1 MRHLPLGLVVLVSA
15 AFASCAGGGNSSTA
29 QRPSGCSNPGHSF
42 SLRLRSG
49 GLERTAIVHVPPH
62 AGTTR
67 LPLLLAFHFA
77 GGTGRAMEAATG
89 LSPFADVHRFI
100 AVYPDAD
107 GSNHFWNISSARS
120 RADDVRFVRDLL
132 GRLSSRICFDS
143 ARVYATGV
151 SNGGG
156 MAARVGCDLSDVIA
170 AVAPV
175 AGGYS
180 TLPDCGGP
188 LRASLLEIHGTG
200 DPIVP
205 YGGRGPAHA
214 GAALPFARGW
224 AKADGCGAA
233 PVQTRLAKD
242 AVRFEWPGCIGGRRV
257 AHIRLDGF
265 GHGWPG
271 GPGPVF
277 RGRDS
282 SFPANRVIWRF
293 VSSRRLQSP

>member
-1 MRHLPLGLVVLVSA
+1 M
-15 AFASCAGGGNSSTA
+15 
-29 QRPSGCSNPGHSF
+29 
-42 SLRLRSG
+42 RSG
-49 GLERTAIVHVPPH
+49 GLQRAAIVHLPPRGG
-62 AGTTR
+62 ATR
-67 LPLLLAFHFA
+67 LPLLLVFHFA
-77 GGTGRAMEAATG
+77 GGTGGEMEAATR
-89 LSPFADVHRFI
+89 LSPFADRHRFI

-107 GSNHFWNISSARS
+107 GPNHFWNISSARS
-120 RADDVRFVRDLL
+120 RADDVQFVRDLL
-132 GRLSSRICFDS
+132 ARLSTRVCFDQ

-156 MAARVGCDLSDVIA
+156 MAARVGCDLGDVIA

-180 TLPDCGGP
+180 TLPACALP
-188 LRASLLEIHGTG
+188 RASLLEIHGTG

-214 GAALPFARGW
+214 GAALPFVRGW
-224 AKADGCGAA
+224 AAANGCGAT
-233 PVQTRLAKD
+233 PVKTRPAKD
-242 AVRFEWPGCIGGRRV
+242 AARFDWPGCGGGTRV
-257 AHIRLDGF
+257 AHVRLAGF

-277 RGRDS
+277 RGKDS

-293 VSSRRLQSP
+293 VSSRRLQSR

>member
-1 MRHLPLGLVVLVSA
+1 
-15 AFASCAGGGNSSTA
+15 
-29 QRPSGCSNPGHSF
+29 
-42 SLRLRSG
+42 
-49 GLERTAIVHVPPH
+49 
-62 AGTTR
+62 
-67 LPLLLAFHFA
+67 
-77 GGTGRAMEAATG
+77 
-89 LSPFADVHRFI
+89 
-100 AVYPDAD
+100 
-107 GSNHFWNISSARS
+107 
-120 RADDVRFVRDLL
+120 
-132 GRLSSRICFDS
+132 
-143 ARVYATGV
+143 
-151 SNGGG
+151 

-180 TLPDCGGP
+180 TLPDCTRQ

-205 YGGRGPAHA
+205 YGGHGPTHA
-214 GAALPFARGW
+214 GAAMPFVRAW
-224 AKADGCGAA
+224 AAGNGCGATPA
-233 PVQTRLAKD
+233 QTHPVKD
-242 AVRFEWPGCIGGRRV
+242 ATRFDWPGCRSGTRV
-257 AHIRLDGF
+257 AHVRLAGF